1 MQKGQFSFTGE
12 RWLDVKCLILGL
24 SYKKIRRGAEME
36 QVFRVLPRKVIS
48 LPVVLKYYMVPYQN
62 EVMK

>member
-1 MQKGQFSFTGE
+1 MFNSFIE
-12 RWLDVKCLILGL
+12 
-24 SYKKIRRGAEME
+24 KIRCGAEME

-48 LPVVLKYYMVPYQN
+48 LPVVLKYYTVPYQN